1 MLQIV
6 LLMWIAS
13 LGEQRKVWWSLS
25 CKLGR
30 CPPLQYEIVVQHFPS
45 AICQLKKLTSTYYIL
60 LSLILKSF
68 NYVTVNVTLESKIPA
83 SSLLHML
90 FVDFGFM
97 CNFEYFWWPLVVPCG
112 FLFLFFFKFCSLI
125 KFSCA
130 YVCVNDASVI
140 VNIDVFLV
148 LQVWFWF
155 CFFGYI
161 YNQSFKKNSH
171 RFHISCHILED
182 VSWSWCICCWW
193 ACLAF
198 ETVREG
204 YWSNYCSFF

>member
-1 MLQIV
+1 MS
-6 LLMWIAS
+6 LL
-13 LGEQRKVWWSLS
+13 
-25 CKLGR
+25 
-30 CPPLQYEIVVQHFPS
+30 
-45 AICQLKKLTSTYYIL
+45 TL
-60 LSLILKSF
+60 LSKAKFLLHLSFICYLWILDLC
-68 NYVTVNVTLESKIPA
+68 VTLNTSGDLWWFP
-83 SSLLHML
+83 
-90 FVDFGFM
+90 VDFF
-97 CNFEYFWWPLVVPCG
+97 FF
-112 FLFLFFFKFCSLI
+112 FFFKFCSLI